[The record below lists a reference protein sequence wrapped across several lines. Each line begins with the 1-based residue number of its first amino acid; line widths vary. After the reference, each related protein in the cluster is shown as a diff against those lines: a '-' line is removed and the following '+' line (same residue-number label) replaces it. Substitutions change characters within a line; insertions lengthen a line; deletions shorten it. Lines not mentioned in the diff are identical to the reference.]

1 MQNVNTRILFIKFS
15 SCYYSFSLV
24 WICSVEFKLLSTIV
38 CTKRCGQLR
47 ARFCSLARFL
57 SKIMWLK
64 FKNKLNLLIFV
75 PTDLTSL
82 KCTWTVCRTLS
93 PVLMSNY
100 PLNESF
106 GLLQIHIQDFASAL
120 LENFN
125 CIVGVITSLQLYRR
139 LSIITSISI
148 KDILQKV

>member
-1 MQNVNTRILFIKFS
+1 MNFN
-15 SCYYSFSLV
+15 LV
-24 WICSVEFKLLSTIV
+24 
-38 CTKRCGQLR
+38 
-47 ARFCSLARFL
+47 
-57 SKIMWLK
+57 
-64 FKNKLNLLIFV
+64 IFV
-75 PTDLTSL
+75 QTGLTSL
-82 KCTWTVCRTLS
+82 KCTLTVCRTLS

>member
-1 MQNVNTRILFIKFS
+1 
-15 SCYYSFSLV
+15 
-24 WICSVEFKLLSTIV
+24 
-38 CTKRCGQLR
+38 
-47 ARFCSLARFL
+47 
-57 SKIMWLK
+57 
-64 FKNKLNLLIFV
+64 
-75 PTDLTSL
+75 
-82 KCTWTVCRTLS
+82 
-93 PVLMSNY
+93 MSNY

-148 KDILQKV
+148 KDILQKA